1 MIETIIHQE
10 YQHKLQ
16 QLKQTL
22 TSEQETL
29 FDEWFDTA
37 LTLISYSAID
47 YKTTGFKEGFNVAFD
62 LMQLGK
68 EL

>member
-47 YKTTGFKEGFNVAFD
+47 YKTTGFRNAC
-62 LMQLGK
+62 Q
-68 EL
+68 